1 MIYILYVLEIRSKDQ
16 PLMPTPATLPNK
28 AIASDEMNNSQ
39 QPPSKIHMEQDP
51 EVTQDETTNQV
62 KHMSEQ
68 YKSKA
73 NLKQQMDQ
81 LNQIHEKHRGE
92 ENGLSDQRDVE
103 KEKLKEVN
111 KITFN
116 SKNIHSL
123 VNYSFVKN
131 AQ

>member
-1 MIYILYVLEIRSKDQ
+1 
-16 PLMPTPATLPNK
+16 MPTPATLTNQ
-28 AIASDEMNNSQ
+28 AIANDEMNNSQ
-39 QPPSKIHMEQDP
+39 QSPSKIHMKQDP
-51 EVTQDETTNQV
+51 EVTQDKTTDQV

-68 YKSKA
+68 YKLKA
-73 NLKQQMDQ
+73 NLKQKMDQ

-131 AQ
+131 VQ

>member
-1 MIYILYVLEIRSKDQ
+1 
-16 PLMPTPATLPNK
+16 MPTPATLPNK

-39 QPPSKIHMEQDP
+39 QPPSKIHKEQDP
-51 EVTQDETTNQV
+51 EVTQDETTDQV

-68 YKSKA
+68 YKLKA

-116 SKNIHSL
+116 SKTIHSYL
-123 VNYSFVKN
+123 NYSFVKN

>member
-1 MIYILYVLEIRSKDQ
+1 
-16 PLMPTPATLPNK
+16 MPTPATLTNQ
-28 AIASDEMNNSQ
+28 ATANDEMNNSQ
-39 QPPSKIHMEQDP
+39 QPPSKIHMEQDR
-51 EVTQDETTNQV
+51 EVTQDETTDQV

-68 YKSKA
+68 YKLKA

-111 KITFN
+111 KIIFN
-116 SKNIHSL
+116 SKTIHSL
-123 VNYSFVKN
+123 INYFFVKN

>member
-1 MIYILYVLEIRSKDQ
+1 
-16 PLMPTPATLPNK
+16 MPTPATLPNK

>member
-1 MIYILYVLEIRSKDQ
+1 
-16 PLMPTPATLPNK
+16 MPTPATLTNK

-39 QPPSKIHMEQDP
+39 QSPSKTHMKQDP
-51 EVTQDETTNQV
+51 EVTQDKTTDQV

-92 ENGLSDQRDVE
+92 NGLSDQRDVE

-111 KITFN
+111 KITIN

-123 VNYSFVKN
+123 INYFSLKIPSN
-131 AQ
+131 